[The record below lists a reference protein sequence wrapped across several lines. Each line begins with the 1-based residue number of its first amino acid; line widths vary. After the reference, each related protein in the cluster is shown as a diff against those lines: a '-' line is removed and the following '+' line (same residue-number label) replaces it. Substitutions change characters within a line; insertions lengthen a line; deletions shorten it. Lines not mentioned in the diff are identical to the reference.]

1 MQKFEANI
9 RSWTS
14 ESSPAAA
21 GCRTECAQEQDRGQ
35 REQNQRRNRERFSR
49 ELAES
54 ARQLLSLEQELGG
67 QAGNFG
73 EWLQIA
79 YEVNEDFEVPFS
91 DVVRDICEAFQ
102 IVEQNYG
109 TTVAQCLYDTRS
121 AVLPTE
127 IKNAAKYL
135 SCGGR
140 TEDILALAKSGFFME
155 ELAHDNIVRAV
166 AYMEA
171 SGAAAGAYQAA
182 KDDVQPGGEAPK
194 QQFQQT
200 MGR

>member
-14 ESSPAAA
+14 EPSPAAI

-35 REQNQRRNRERFSR
+35 RGQEQQRNRGRFSR
-49 ELAES
+49 ELPES

-109 TTVAQCLYDTRS
+109 TAVAQYLYNTRS
-121 AVLPTE
+121 AVLPAE
-127 IKNAAKYL
+127 IKNAARYL

-140 TEDILALAKSGFFME
+140 TEDISALAKSGFFME
-155 ELAHDNIVRAV
+155 ELVHDNIVRAV

-171 SGAAAGAYQAA
+171 GGAASGAYQAA

>member
-35 REQNQRRNRERFSR
+35 REQDQRRNRGRFSR

-109 TTVAQCLYDTRS
+109 TAVAQCLYDTRS

-127 IKNAAKYL
+127 IKNAARYL
-135 SCGGR
+135 SCTTSPSR
-140 TEDILALAKSGFFME
+140 TAIK
-155 ELAHDNIVRAV
+155 R
-166 AYMEA
+166 
-171 SGAAAGAYQAA
+171 
-182 KDDVQPGGEAPK
+182 KTP
-194 QQFQQT
+194 
-200 MGR
+200 

>member
-35 REQNQRRNRERFSR
+35 RGQEQQRNRGRFSR
-49 ELAES
+49 ELPES

-79 YEVNEDFEVPFS
+79 YEVNEDFEEPFS

-109 TTVAQCLYDTRS
+109 TAVAQYLYNTRS
-121 AVLPTE
+121 AVLPAE
-127 IKNAAKYL
+127 IKNAARYL

-140 TEDILALAKSGFFME
+140 TEDISALAKSGFFME
-155 ELAHDNIVRAV
+155 ELAHDTIVRAV

-171 SGAAAGAYQAA
+171 GGAASGAYQAA

>member
-35 REQNQRRNRERFSR
+35 RGQEQQRNRGRFSR
-49 ELAES
+49 ELPES

-79 YEVNEDFEVPFS
+79 YEVNEDFEEPFS

-109 TTVAQCLYDTRS
+109 TAVAQYLYNTRS

-127 IKNAAKYL
+127 IKNAARYL
-135 SCGGR
+135 SCSGR
-140 TEDILALAKSGFFME
+140 TEDISALAKSGFFME
-155 ELAHDNIVRAV
+155 ELVHDNIVRAV

-171 SGAAAGAYQAA
+171 GGAAAG
-182 KDDVQPGGEAPK
+182 G
-194 QQFQQT
+194 
-200 MGR
+200 

>member
-1 MQKFEANI
+1 MQEFEANI
-9 RSWTS
+9 RPWTS
-14 ESSPAAA
+14 EPSSAAT
-21 GCRTECAQEQDRGQ
+21 GCRMECTQEQDRGQ
-35 REQNQRRNRERFSR
+35 REQNQRRNRERLSR

-79 YEVNEDFEVPFS
+79 YEVIEDFEVPFS

-127 IKNAAKYL
+127 IKNAARYL

-140 TEDILALAKSGFFME
+140 TEDISALAKSGFFME
-155 ELAHDNIVRAV
+155 ELAHDTIVRAV
-166 AYMEA
+166 SYMEA
-171 SGAAAGAYQAA
+171 GGAAVGAYQAA

>member
-14 ESSPAAA
+14 EPSPAAI

-35 REQNQRRNRERFSR
+35 RGQEQQRNRGRFSR
-49 ELAES
+49 ELPES

-109 TTVAQCLYDTRS
+109 TAVAQYLYNTRS
-121 AVLPTE
+121 AVLPAE
-127 IKNAAKYL
+127 IKNAARYL

-140 TEDILALAKSGFFME
+140 TEDISALAKSGFFME
-155 ELAHDNIVRAV
+155 ELDHDTIVRAV

-171 SGAAAGAYQAA
+171 GGAASGAYQAA

>member
-21 GCRTECAQEQDRGQ
+21 GCRAECAQEQDRGQ
-35 REQNQRRNRERFSR
+35 REQEQQRNRGRFSR

-54 ARQLLSLEQELGG
+54 ARQLLSLEQKLGG

-109 TTVAQCLYDTRS
+109 TAVAQYLYNTRS
-121 AVLPTE
+121 D
-127 IKNAAKYL
+127 
-135 SCGGR
+135 R
-140 TEDILALAKSGFFME
+140 KS
-155 ELAHDNIVRAV
+155 VV
-166 AYMEA
+166 
-171 SGAAAGAYQAA
+171 
-182 KDDVQPGGEAPK
+182 
-194 QQFQQT
+194 
-200 MGR
+200 

>member
-14 ESSPAAA
+14 EPSPAAI

-35 REQNQRRNRERFSR
+35 RGQEQQRNRGRFSR
-49 ELAES
+49 ELPES

-109 TTVAQCLYDTRS
+109 TAVAQYLYNTRS
-121 AVLPTE
+121 AVLPAE
-127 IKNAAKYL
+127 IKNAARYL

-140 TEDILALAKSGFFME
+140 TEDISALAKSGFFME
-155 ELAHDNIVRAV
+155 ELAHDTIVRAV

-171 SGAAAGAYQAA
+171 GGAASGAYQAA

>member
-14 ESSPAAA
+14 EPSPAAI

-35 REQNQRRNRERFSR
+35 RGQEQQRNRGRFSR

-109 TTVAQCLYDTRS
+109 TAVAQYLYNTRS
-121 AVLPTE
+121 AVLPAE
-127 IKNAAKYL
+127 IKNAARYL

-140 TEDILALAKSGFFME
+140 TEDISALAKSGFFME
-155 ELAHDNIVRAV
+155 ELAHDTIVRAV

-171 SGAAAGAYQAA
+171 GGAASGAYQAA

>member
-35 REQNQRRNRERFSR
+35 REQDQRRNRGRFSR

-79 YEVNEDFEVPFS
+79 YEVNEDFE
-91 DVVRDICEAFQ
+91 
-102 IVEQNYG
+102 QNYG
-109 TTVAQCLYDTRS
+109 TAVAQYLYNTRS

-127 IKNAAKYL
+127 IKNAARYL
-135 SCGGR
+135 SCSGR
-140 TEDILALAKSGFFME
+140 TEDISALAKSGFFME

-171 SGAAAGAYQAA
+171 GGAAAGAYQAA

>member
-14 ESSPAAA
+14 EPSPAAI

-35 REQNQRRNRERFSR
+35 KEQEQRRNRERFSM

-54 ARQLLSLEQELGG
+54 ARQLLSLERELSG

-135 SCGGR
+135 SCSGR
-140 TEDILALAKSGFFME
+140 TEDISALANSGFFME
-155 ELAHDNIVRAV
+155 ELAHDTIVRAV

-171 SGAAAGAYQAA
+171 GGAASGAYQAA

>member
-14 ESSPAAA
+14 EPSPAAI

-35 REQNQRRNRERFSR
+35 REQEQQRNRGRFSR
-49 ELAES
+49 ELPES

-109 TTVAQCLYDTRS
+109 TAVAQYLYNTRS
-121 AVLPTE
+121 AVLPAE
-127 IKNAAKYL
+127 IKNAARYL

-140 TEDILALAKSGFFME
+140 TEDISALAKSGFFME
-155 ELAHDNIVRAV
+155 ELAHDTIVRAV

-171 SGAAAGAYQAA
+171 GGAASGAYQAA

>member
-14 ESSPAAA
+14 EPSPAAI

-35 REQNQRRNRERFSR
+35 KEQEQRRNRERFSM

-109 TTVAQCLYDTRS
+109 TAVAQDLYNTRS
-121 AVLPTE
+121 HVLPTALTT
-127 IKNAAKYL
+127 AARYL
-135 SCGGR
+135 SCGVR
-140 TEDILALAKSGFFME
+140 RVYITALYNSGCSM
-155 ELAHDNIVRAV
+155 
-166 AYMEA
+166 
-171 SGAAAGAYQAA
+171 
-182 KDDVQPGGEAPK
+182 KDVIQ
-194 QQFQQT
+194 
-200 MGR
+200 

>member
-1 MQKFEANI
+1 M
-9 RSWTS
+9 
-14 ESSPAAA
+14 
-21 GCRTECAQEQDRGQ
+21 
-35 REQNQRRNRERFSR
+35 

-109 TTVAQCLYDTRS
+109 TAVAQYLYNTRS

-127 IKNAAKYL
+127 IKNAARYL
-135 SCGGR
+135 SCSGR
-140 TEDILALAKSGFFME
+140 TEDISALAKSGFFME

-200 MGR
+200 MWR

>member
-14 ESSPAAA
+14 EPSPAAI

-35 REQNQRRNRERFSR
+35 RGQEQQRNRGRFSR

-109 TTVAQCLYDTRS
+109 TAVAQYLYNTRS

-135 SCGGR
+135 SCSGR
-140 TEDILALAKSGFFME
+140 TEEILALAKSGFFME

-171 SGAAAGAYQAA
+171 GGAAAGAYQAA
-182 KDDVQPGGEAPK
+182 KDDVQPGVEAPK
-194 QQFQQT
+194 
-200 MGR
+200 

>member
-14 ESSPAAA
+14 EPSPAAI

-35 REQNQRRNRERFSR
+35 KEQEQRRNRERFSM

-54 ARQLLSLEQELGG
+54 ARQLLSLERELSG

-109 TTVAQCLYDTRS
+109 TAVAQYLYNTRS
-121 AVLPTE
+121 AVLPAE
-127 IKNAAKYL
+127 LKNAARYL

-140 TEDILALAKSGFFME
+140 TEDISALAKSGFFME
-155 ELAHDNIVRAV
+155 ELAHDTICQGRCLH
-166 AYMEA
+166 
-171 SGAAAGAYQAA
+171 
-182 KDDVQPGGEAPK
+182 GGRRC
-194 QQFQQT
+194 
-200 MGR
+200 GIWRVSSR

>member
-1 MQKFEANI
+1 MKQI
-9 RSWTS
+9 SDLGHRSHRLL
-14 ESSPAAA
+14 PQAA
-21 GCRTECAQEQDRGQ
+21 GRNAHRSRIEG
-35 REQNQRRNRERFSR
+35 RESRNNREIGGRFSR

-109 TTVAQCLYDTRS
+109 TAVAQYLYDTRS

-127 IKNAAKYL
+127 IENAARYL

-140 TEDILALAKSGFFME
+140 TEDISALAKSGFFME
-155 ELAHDNIVRAV
+155 ELVHDNIVRAV

-171 SGAAAGAYQAA
+171 GGAAAGAYQAA

>member
-1 MQKFEANI
+1 MRNFLILKS
-9 RSWTS
+9 R
-14 ESSPAAA
+14 
-21 GCRTECAQEQDRGQ
+21 
-35 REQNQRRNRERFSR
+35 REEIYTYLMIRRNS
-49 ELAES
+49 AETEVFLRKRS
-54 ARQLLSLEQELGG
+54 SICG

-109 TTVAQCLYDTRS
+109 TAVAQYLYNTRS

-127 IKNAAKYL
+127 IKNAARYL
-135 SCGGR
+135 SCSGR
-140 TEDILALAKSGFFME
+140 TEDISALAKSGFFME

-171 SGAAAGAYQAA
+171 GGAAAGAYQAA